1 MTGSMS
7 QTAAGEAWAQCAGR
21 FSVMA
26 NGLTPKIATHRAL
39 AVRAGEGAGTVASMT
54 RHQGEEA
61 AAGRAVDEEEA
72 ARRALKAQLSWD
84 DPEQEPGKPCP
95 CGSSDGL
102 HGEACDCEDG
112 AVLIHTMR
120 LPGSTEDVTVWE
132 DTFACTHGCNE
143 YTETVTLPNA
153 PWGVREQA
161 VDRCGL
167 PYERIRLF
175 PGITHTQEE
184 LLPGFGAA

>member
-1 MTGSMS
+1 MTVRD
-7 QTAAGEAWAQCAGR
+7 GE
-21 FSVMA
+21 S
-26 NGLTPKIATHRAL
+26 
-39 AVRAGEGAGTVASMT
+39 AGTVAAMT
-54 RHQGEEA
+54 THQGEEA
-61 AAGRAVDEEEA
+61 AAGRAVHEEET

-102 HGEACDCEDG
+102 HGETCDCEDG
-112 AVLIHTMR
+112 AVLIHAMR

-143 YTETVTLPNA
+143 YTETVTLPDA

-161 VDRCGL
+161 VDRRGL

-175 PGITHTQEE
+175 PGITHPQED
-184 LLPGFGAA
+184 LLPGFGVA